1 MTYRFPLVTLL
12 TLLCLAFTAQAG
24 DHATQPLQGESVG
37 AVRDDDLAGQRRR
50 AALRAALLA
59 QQAQQVRDGQKQG
72 GSAEAERHWTPQ
84 DRAELR
90 QQIRQQ
96 SRSNSRP

>member
-1 MTYRFPLVTLL
+1 MTYRAPLIALSA
-12 TLLCLAFTAQAG
+12 LLCLVFTAQAG
-24 DHATQPLQGESVG
+24 GHTTPMLQGESVG
-37 AVRDDDLAGQRRR
+37 SVRDDDLAGQRRR

-59 QQAQQVRDGQKQG
+59 QQAQQVQDGQKQG
-72 GSAEAERHWTPQ
+72 GSAEAARHWTPQ